1 MIGESG
7 ILSPMNDL
15 EQWLNETPDP
25 LVIDVE
31 TLRMC
36 SEHRDLIGQ
45 EVVRIIQK
53 TLDHIRATL
62 PTMPIGRHV
71 RLVTLRKLPGTIF
84 LQSRATPWG
93 LGAACLYRGLRNA
106 LVAALNANGIPAEH
120 VPLDIK
126 EPEAP
131 RAPSTILSVDLLA
144 EDDAESTVVLAPPDA
159 EIDEE
164 VDEPPPGSLAF
175 CERSEFHIYGT
186 KWKNLPKLPSPP
198 WKIPKVDFEKD
209 HV

>member
-1 MIGESG
+1 M
-7 ILSPMNDL
+7 DL

-36 SEHRDLIGQ
+36 SEHLDLIEH
-45 EVVRIIQK
+45 EVRRIIAQ
-53 TLDHIRATL
+53 TLDHLRTTIPTL
-62 PTMPIGRHV
+62 PLGRHV
-71 RLVTLRKLPGTIF
+71 RLVTLRKLPGTVF

-106 LVAALNANGIPAEH
+106 LVATLNANGIPAEH
-120 VPLDIK
+120 VPPDIL
-126 EPEAP
+126 EPESP
-131 RAPSTILSVDLLA
+131 HSPSSVLSVDLVA

-164 VDEPPPGSLAF
+164 ADEPPPGSLAF

-186 KWKNLPKLPSPP
+186 KWKNPSKPPSPP
-198 WKIPKVDFEKD
+198 WKIPPVDFTKD
-209 HV
+209 HA

>member
-1 MIGESG
+1 M
-7 ILSPMNDL
+7 DL
-15 EQWLNETPDP
+15 EQWLNETPEP
-25 LVIDVE
+25 LAIDVE

-36 SEHRDLIGQ
+36 SEHLDLIEH
-45 EVVRIIQK
+45 EVRRIIEQ
-53 TLDHIRATL
+53 TLEHLRATL
-62 PTMPIGRHV
+62 PTLPIGRHV

-84 LQSRATPWG
+84 LQSRVTPWG

-106 LVAALNANGIPAEH
+106 LVAALNANGIPAER
-120 VPLDIK
+120 VPPDIL
-126 EPEAP
+126 EQESP
-131 RAPSTILSVDLLA
+131 RSPSSVLSVDLVA

-164 VDEPPPGSLAF
+164 ADEPPPGSLTF
-175 CERSEFHIYGT
+175 CERSKFHIYGT
-186 KWKNLPKLPSPP
+186 KWKNPSKLPSPP

>member
-1 MIGESG
+1 M
-7 ILSPMNDL
+7 DL

-31 TLRMC
+31 PIRMC
-36 SEHRDLIGQ
+36 SESVEIIDS
-45 EVVRIIQK
+45 EVRRIIEK
-53 TLDHIRATL
+53 TLDHLRATL
-62 PTMPIGRHV
+62 PAMPVGRHI

-93 LGAACLYRGLRNA
+93 MGAACLYRGLRNL
-106 LVAALNANGIPAEH
+106 LVSTLNANGIPAER
-120 VPLDIK
+120 VPQDIK
-126 EPEAP
+126 EPESP
-131 RAPSTILSVDLLA
+131 RNLSSVLSVDIVA

-164 VDEPPPGSLAF
+164 AEEPPPGSLAF

-186 KWKNLPKLPSPP
+186 KWKNPSKAPSPP
-198 WKIPKVDFEKD
+198 WKIPDVDFTKD
-209 HV
+209 DA